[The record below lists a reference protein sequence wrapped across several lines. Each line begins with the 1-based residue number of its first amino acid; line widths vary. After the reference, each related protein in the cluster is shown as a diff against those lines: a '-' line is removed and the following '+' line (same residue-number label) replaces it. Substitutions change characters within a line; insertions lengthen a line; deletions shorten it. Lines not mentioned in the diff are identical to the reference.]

1 MSLLHRPG
9 RPLTMA
15 DFPPSQTPPEADL
28 PSPTPADPL
37 PYHRRFLPD
46 PLTLPMDESRLPP
59 IGIWPSALARKWTSP
74 EWHSKLLP
82 TRPGSLRLG
91 FQPLHSTAGPFS
103 VLSAIL
109 GSINYGQDTVLT
121 LWKRAE
127 AYLQFAWNRADCYPA
142 HRLGLHTIH
151 NNLDAYKD
159 TRSLSLISGLR
170 LPYTPSLLEVF
181 QRCSS
186 PRLLPVIYYILAG
199 AYSGPLRVI
208 DLPSATETW
217 YQVANPSSLV
227 KRMVRNPPLTLL
239 DAHSDMCMVLHRHC
253 RDRSRT
259 PIRTRSH

>member
-1 MSLLHRPG
+1 
-9 RPLTMA
+9 MA
-15 DFPPSQTPPEADL
+15 QQTPSNAAGF
-28 PSPTPADPL
+28 PAP
-37 PYHRRFLPD
+37 
-46 PLTLPMDESRLPP
+46 RLST
-59 IGIWPSALARKWTSP
+59 SAQHCS
-74 EWHSKLLP
+74 
-82 TRPGSLRLG
+82 
-91 FQPLHSTAGPFS
+91 GPFS

-199 AYSGPLRVI
+199 AYSGPLRVKEK
-208 DLPSATETW
+208 A
-217 YQVANPSSLV
+217 
-227 KRMVRNPPLTLL
+227 
-239 DAHSDMCMVLHRHC
+239 
-253 RDRSRT
+253 
-259 PIRTRSH
+259 